1 MTGNF
6 QPYAEYLDS
15 GVVWVGKVPAHWE
28 LVKFKRVLNEKKK
41 TDNQGLPAGSIS
53 FGSVVYKSTETL
65 AEATKASY
73 QEVLPGEFLVNPLNL
88 NFDLK
93 SLRTA
98 LSDIAVVVST
108 GYIVVR
114 SSKNLDKRFTRWL
127 LQEFD
132 VAHMKTLGAGVRQTI
147 SFTDI
152 GNSLFFEPPMEEQ
165 TQIAKFLDVR
175 PSSVMQSPKA

>member
-1 MTGNF
+1 MSGN
-6 QPYAEYLDS
+6 YHGYSDHLDS
-15 GVVWVGKVPAHWE
+15 GVKWIGSVPTHWTP
-28 LVKFKRVLNEKKK
+28 LKFKRVFSEKRH
-41 TDNQGLPAGSIS
+41 TSNPELPAGSIS
-53 FGSVVYKSTETL
+53 FGKVVYKNSETL

-73 QEVLPGEFLVNPLNL
+73 QEVLPDEFLVNPLNL

-108 GYIVVR
+108 GYIVLN
-114 SSKNLDKRFTRWL
+114 SSSRLNNRFTRWL

-147 SFTDI
+147 NFTDI
-152 GNSLFFEPPMEEQ
+152 GNSIFCAPPL
-165 TQIAKFLDVR
+165 AD
-175 PSSVMQSPKA
+175 SS